1 MQSNMQHKTQLTLAL
16 LQRKVEWVDYHIQKY
31 IKDGKDNKK

>member
-1 MQSNMQHKTQLTLAL
+1 MKHKTQLTLAL
-16 LQRKVEWVDYHIQKY
+16 LQRKEEWVEHHIQKH